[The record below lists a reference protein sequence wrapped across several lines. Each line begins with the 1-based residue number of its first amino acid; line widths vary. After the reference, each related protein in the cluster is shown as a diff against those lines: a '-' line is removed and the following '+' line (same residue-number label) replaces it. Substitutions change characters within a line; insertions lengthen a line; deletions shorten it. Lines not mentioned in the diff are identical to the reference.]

1 MSTNAIQQFAIDH
14 LPVEDRLLLRMNASG
29 QSASVKLLL
38 TRRFLRLVW
47 TALTGELRKAMAD
60 TKNPAAREFL
70 LDMAETR
77 ATAKADFSTPF
88 REPGQPAE
96 PAAPAAPAAG
106 PLPAEALAGAKLLW
120 GFNVSRSAEGM
131 NKIVLIAT
139 DTTRVELGLVDEG
152 VFGLLKILRD
162 AARKA
167 EWELPTEW
175 GTGGATAA
183 SAGEAAVARRLN

>member
-77 ATAKADFSTPF
+77 ATAK
-88 REPGQPAE
+88 G
-96 PAAPAAPAAG
+96 
-106 PLPAEALAGAKLLW
+106 
-120 GFNVSRSAEGM
+120 GFQH
-131 NKIVLIAT
+131 
-139 DTTRVELGLVDEG
+139 
-152 VFGLLKILRD
+152 
-162 AARKA
+162 
-167 EWELPTEW
+167 
-175 GTGGATAA
+175 
-183 SAGEAAVARRLN
+183 AVP

>member
-1 MSTNAIQQFAIDH
+1 MSANAIQQFAIDH
-14 LPVEDRLLLRMNASG
+14 LPVDDRLLLRLNASG
-29 QSASVKLLL
+29 QATSVKLLL

-47 TALTGELRKAMAD
+47 TGLTGELRKAMAD

-77 ATAKADFSTPF
+77 ATAKADFTTPF
-88 REPGQPAE
+88 REPGAPAAA
-96 PAAPAAPAAG
+96 AAPAAAG

-120 GFNVSRSAEGM
+120 GFNVSRTAEGVNM
-131 NKIVLIAT
+131 IVLIAT
-139 DTTRVELGLVDEG
+139 DSTRVELGLVDEG

-167 EWELPTEW
+167 EWELQMEW
-175 GTGGATAA
+175 GTGGMAA
-183 SAGEAAVARRLN
+183 PAGGEAAPARRLN

>member
-47 TALTGELRKAMAD
+47 TALTGELRKAIAD

-88 REPGQPAE
+88 REPGAPA
-96 PAAPAAPAAG
+96 PAPAAAG
-106 PLPAEALAGAKLLW
+106 TVPLPVEALAGAKLLW
-120 GFNVSRSAEGM
+120 GFNVARSAEGM

-139 DTTRVELGLVDEG
+139 DSTRVELGLVDEG

-175 GTGGATAA
+175 GTGGAAAA
-183 SAGEAAVARRLN
+183 SGGEAAPARRLN